1 MPSLQDWPDPAH
13 DGPRRLHG
21 QADRGGRAPVHG
33 AKRRHRGRQESE
45 LIVKDDTSAPDVTKR
60 IAQELVVNDKVN
72 VLAGFGLTP
81 LALATA
87 PIATQSKTP
96 LVVMAAA
103 TSSITQASPYIV
115 RTSFT
120 AAAGRGG
127 HGRLGAQERHQ
138 EGGDA
143 GVRLRPRHRR
153 REVLQGPLPVQRR
166 QVIETLRVPLR
177 NPDFAPFL
185 QKVRDLKPDA
195 MFVFVPSGAGAAV
208 MKQFAERGM
217 DKAGIK
223 LIGTGDV
230 TDDDILNSMG
240 DVALGVVTAH
250 YSAVAQLAAEQE
262 VRRGLPEGQQR
273 LAPQLHGGGRL

>member
-1 MPSLQDWPDPAH
+1 MAQNGDTVA
-13 DGPRRLHG
+13 GKKV
-21 QADRGGRAPVHG
+21 Q
-33 AKRRHRGRQESE
+33 
-45 LIVKDDTSAPDVTKR
+45 LIVKDDTGLPDVTKR
-60 IAQELVVNDKVN
+60 IAQELVVNDKVD

-103 TSSITQASPYIV
+103 TSSITEASPYIV

-120 AAAGRGG
+120 LPQASVA

-138 EGGDA
+138 DGRDA
-143 GVRLRPRHRR
+143 GHRLRPGHRR
-153 REVLQGPLPVQRR
+153 REILQGAACSSTAARWSR
-166 QVIETLRVPLR
+166 ALRVPLR

-185 QKVRDLKPDA
+185 QKVRDAKPDA
-195 MFVFVPSGAGAAV
+195 LFVFVPSGAGAAL
-208 MKQFAERGM
+208 MKQFAERGL

-230 TDDDILNSMG
+230 TDDD
-240 DVALGVVTAH
+240 H
-250 YSAVAQLAAEQE
+250 AQRHG
-262 VRRGLPEGQQR
+262 RRAR
-273 LAPQLHGGGRL
+273 WAW